1 MLSKYGLLRTVP
13 AMLHFHGE
21 AKHKHHLDICQVF
34 RSGLRAEGRC
44 EPKSKDFAQ
53 SNNPIDS
60 SKLPNRIQFQFWR
73 EEKDDANI
81 SLDSFN

>member
-1 MLSKYGLLRTVP
+1 MLNKYGLLRMVL
-13 AMLHFHGE
+13 ALLHFHGE
-21 AKHKHHLDICQVF
+21 AKHNNHLDMCQVF

-44 EPKSKDFAQ
+44 EPKSKDVAQ

-60 SKLPNRIQFQFWR
+60 SNVPKGIQFQFWR